1 VTLSRKGVKSRARR
15 HKLRSIGTKA
25 STHVDRLR
33 AANADLKK
41 KLAEA
46 LEQQAATSEVL
57 GVISRS
63 PGDLEPVFQAMLANA
78 TKLCG
83 AEFGILNLDDG
94 DVSRIAAV
102 YNVPPALAAA
112 RREKDREF
120 GIKLLV
126 KCQTASAQA
135 FAVRSSINPSC
146 MQLSHRP

>member
-1 VTLSRKGVKSRARR
+1 MSLKGAKSPTRGRE
-15 HKLRSIGTKA
+15 LRSTGTKA
-25 STHVDRLR
+25 GTR
-33 AANADLKK
+33 AGRTRETRAELER

-57 GVISRS
+57 QVISSS
-63 PGDLEPVFQAMLANA
+63 PGELEPVFQAMLAKA

-135 FAVRSSINPSC
+135 FAVRSSINPCC